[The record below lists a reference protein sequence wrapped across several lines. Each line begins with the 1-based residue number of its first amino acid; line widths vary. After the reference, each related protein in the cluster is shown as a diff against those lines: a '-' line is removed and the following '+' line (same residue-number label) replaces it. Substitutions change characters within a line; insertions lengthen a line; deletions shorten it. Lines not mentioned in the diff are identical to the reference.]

1 MPTYFQKPENA
12 LKRADEFID
21 VGKKQRALDA
31 LYDVIKSK
39 KHRTWQKTHEP
50 IMEKYLELCVE
61 LRKSHI
67 AKEGLYQYK
76 NICQQVN
83 ISSLVE
89 VVKNYIAL
97 AEEKTE
103 AARKESHQTVVD
115 IDDLD
120 LPDSPE
126 SLLLKAV
133 SGEDLQDRTDRAI
146 LTPWVKF
153 LWESYRQCLD
163 LLRNNSRVERLYQD
177 IAQQAFKFCLK
188 YSRKTEFRKL
198 CDNLRTHLG
207 HIHKH
212 QHQQTAINL
221 NNPESQ
227 AMHLETRLVQLDSA
241 ISMELWQEAFKAVED
256 IHGLITLSKKQPKP
270 SLMANYYQKLGL
282 VFSKSGNH
290 LFHACTLH
298 RLFNLSREQRK
309 NLSSDELQKMASRV
323 LCATLAIPIPPTRNV
338 IGNLLVMDESTIEKQ
353 RKLATLLMLQTPPTR
368 QSLVKDLVKHGS
380 IQYAYQELQN
390 LYQSLEVD
398 FHPLSLYK
406 KVKPIVDFIEQS
418 EDLSQYVP
426 QLEDIIITR
435 VLKQIA
441 QVYQQIKLSR
451 FASLVPF
458 ASEHRLESVIVDAA
472 KTLELQVRIDHR
484 SRALSFG
491 TDLGV
496 SQKEDLPEGPYIQ
509 SMPSEQIRNQ
519 VINIAQALNQAVD
532 IIGPKESTLVEEDEL
547 KAQILNTY
555 RLTAKKEH
563 ARILQRRQIIENR
576 KEQLEQNQDQRERE
590 EQELAE
596 EQRRK
601 TYEAEMARLERE
613 AEERN
618 KQRQLEEH
626 EQIKKRHVKERLEE
640 LRKTPH
646 GSKILQNIDE
656 EEIAELDVD
665 EIMAKQ
671 VEQLEKEKKELQE
684 RLKGQEKKVD
694 YLARA
699 KRIEEIPLLQDQYEE
714 DQKARKA
721 FWEEQEKERIESTK
735 LERAHALETK
745 ARLILMKSD
754 LDTFTNSLKK
764 AKKSE
769 YEDKLKDFEKLLS
782 EERRKRLQERKI
794 KRKEERRQKWIQE
807 KEEAA
812 QRARDELLKRE
823 REEKEREEQE
833 KREAEERVYLER
845 KAKLDEQLIK
855 QRAKEKEIEERE
867 AKRRE
872 EERKQQEIK
881 PSERVTT
888 GRENDADWRGDS
900 VPVDESERKP
910 KSRSWREREVEKE
923 NSQEIKPL
931 EKRVTGRD
939 MDSDWRNDSGTIDE
953 SEGKTKPRSWR
964 EREMEKENSWK
975 SRKDPEAENWRSTFR
990 EPPRESW
997 RERHDDRRDDRG
1009 PQRDDR
1015 RDDRGPQ
1022 RDDRRD
1028 DRGPQRDDRRDD
1040 RGPQRDDWRGGDKQR
1055 EAPLSRGSW
1064 RARDDSGPQRVAHR
1078 DNRDSIDERKG
1089 ADSEVNWR
1097 RGFESDDKHHDRDE
1111 RIERDDRRGLDRSDR
1126 RTFDREDR
1134 LERDDRRG
1142 ADRIDRRTFD
1152 RDDRIE
1158 REDRRGFDRSD
1169 RRTFDRE
1176 DRKERED
1183 RRVLDRPDR
1192 ITFDR
1197 DDRRA
1202 FQERRAPIRDDRHV
1216 ERTGPP
1222 VDDRRGPIELRERD
1236 EGWRRGD
1243 VPRDVPSRVERRN
1256 PRENS
1261 QQHEDDGWTTVRY

>member
-89 VVKNYIAL
+89 VVKNYITL

-188 YSRKTEFRKL
+188 YARKTEFRKL

-309 NLSSDELQKMASRV
+309 NLSSEELQKMASRV

-338 IGNLLVMDESTIEKQ
+338 IGNLLVMDESAVEKQ

-380 IQYAYQELQN
+380 IQFAYPELQN
-390 LYQSLEVD
+390 MYQYLEVE

-406 KVKPIVDFIEQS
+406 KVKPIVDFIEQN
-418 EDLSQYVP
+418 EDLVQYVP

-435 VLKQIA
+435 VLKQVA
-441 QVYQQIKLSR
+441 QVYQQIKFSR

-458 ASEHRLESVIVDAA
+458 ASEHRLEGVIVDAA
-472 KTLELQVRIDHR
+472 KSLELQVRIDHR

-519 VINIAQALNQAVD
+519 VINIAQALNQAVE
-532 IIGPKESTLVEEDEL
+532 IIGPKESTVIEDDEL
-547 KAQILNTY
+547 KASILNNY

-590 EQELAE
+590 EQELADE
-596 EQRRK
+596 IRRK

-626 EQIKKRHVKERLEE
+626 EQIKRRHVKERLDE

-699 KRIEEIPLLQDQYEE
+699 KRIEEIPLLQEQFEE
-714 DQKARKA
+714 DQKARKL

-735 LERAHALETK
+735 QERAHALETK
-745 ARLILMKSD
+745 ARLILMKLD
-754 LDTFTNSLKK
+754 LDSFTSTLKK

-769 YEDKLKDFEKLLS
+769 YEDKLKEFEKQLS
-782 EERRKRLQERKI
+782 EERRKRLMERKI
-794 KRKEERRQKWIQE
+794 KRKEERRQKWLQE

-833 KREAEERVYLER
+833 KREAEEREYLER
-845 KAKLDEQLIK
+845 KAKLDEQLMK
-855 QRAKEKEIEERE
+855 QKAKEKEIEERE
-867 AKRRE
+867 AKRLE
-872 EERKQQEIK
+872 EERKQFESK
-881 PSERVTT
+881 KTERAAP
-888 GRENDADWRGDS
+888 GRE
-900 VPVDESERKP
+900 
-910 KSRSWREREVEKE
+910 
-923 NSQEIKPL
+923 
-931 EKRVTGRD
+931 RD
-939 MDSDWRNDSGTIDE
+939 TESDWRNESGTRDDRDHKDGNTDRDSRGHLEERGKDNRGHLDE
-953 SEGKTKPRSWR
+953 RGRDNRGNLDDRARDFRDRGPPQPRDDWR
-964 EREMEKENSWK
+964 GGRTDDK
-975 SRKDPEAENWRSTFR
+975 SRLDADNRGHLEDRGRDFRDRGPPQPRDDWRGGRSDDKSRLDADNRGHLEDRGRDFRDRGPPQPRDDWRGGRSDEKSRLDADNWRSAQR
-990 EPPRESW
+990 EPPRDSW
-997 RERHDDRRDDRG
+997 RDRHDDRRDDRG
-1009 PQRDDR
+1009 PV
-1015 RDDRGPQ
+1015 
-1022 RDDRRD
+1022 
-1028 DRGPQRDDRRDD
+1028 
-1040 RGPQRDDWRGGDKQR
+1040 RDDWRSGDR
-1055 EAPLSRGSW
+1055 SRDGPSNRGSW
-1064 RARDDSGPQRVAHR
+1064 RNRDDTGPQRSHR
-1078 DNRDSIDERKG
+1078 DFQRTAVDERRG
-1089 ADSEVNWR
+1089 VAETEGSWR
-1097 RGFESDDKHHDRDE
+1097 RGGDSDE
-1111 RIERDDRRGLDRSDR
+1111 RRGPVREEKLGDRRGLP
-1126 RTFDREDR
+1126 
-1134 LERDDRRG
+1134 LE
-1142 ADRIDRRTFD
+1142 
-1152 RDDRIE
+1152 E
-1158 REDRRGFDRSD
+1158 
-1169 RRTFDRE
+1169 
-1176 DRKERED
+1176 
-1183 RRVLDRPDR
+1183 RRV
-1192 ITFDR
+1192 
-1197 DDRRA
+1197 
-1202 FQERRAPIRDDRHV
+1202 
-1216 ERTGPP
+1216 PP
-1222 VDDRRGPIELRERD
+1222 AEKREKD

-1243 VPRDVPSRVERRN
+1243 VPPRVEKRE
-1256 PRENS
+1256 PRETG

>member
-89 VVKNYIAL
+89 VVKNYITL

-188 YSRKTEFRKL
+188 YARKTEFRKL

-309 NLSSDELQKMASRV
+309 NLSSEELQKMASRV

-338 IGNLLVMDESTIEKQ
+338 IGNLLVMDESAVEKQ

-380 IQYAYQELQN
+380 IQFAYPELQN
-390 LYQSLEVD
+390 MYQYLEVE

-406 KVKPIVDFIEQS
+406 KVKPIVDFIEQN
-418 EDLSQYVP
+418 EDLAQYVP

-435 VLKQIA
+435 VLKQVA
-441 QVYQQIKLSR
+441 QVYQQIKFSR

-458 ASEHRLESVIVDAA
+458 ASEHRLEGVIVDAA
-472 KTLELQVRIDHR
+472 KSLELQVRIDHR

-519 VINIAQALNQAVD
+519 VINIAQALNQAVE
-532 IIGPKESTLVEEDEL
+532 IIGPKESTVIEEDEL
-547 KAQILNTY
+547 KASILNNY

-590 EQELAE
+590 EQELADE
-596 EQRRK
+596 IRRK

-626 EQIKKRHVKERLEE
+626 EQIKRRHVKERLDE

-699 KRIEEIPLLQDQYEE
+699 KRIEEIPLLQEQFEE
-714 DQKARKA
+714 DQKARKL

-735 LERAHALETK
+735 QERAHALETK
-745 ARLILMKSD
+745 ARLILMKLD
-754 LDTFTNSLKK
+754 LDSFTSTLKK

-769 YEDKLKDFEKLLS
+769 YEDKLKEFEKQLS
-782 EERRKRLQERKI
+782 EERRKRLMERKI
-794 KRKEERRQKWIQE
+794 KRKEERRQKWLQE

-833 KREAEERVYLER
+833 KREAEEREYLER
-845 KAKLDEQLIK
+845 KAKLDEQLMK
-855 QRAKEKEIEERE
+855 QKAKEKEIEERE
-867 AKRRE
+867 AKRLE
-872 EERKQQEIK
+872 EERKQFESK
-881 PSERVTT
+881 KTERAAP
-888 GRENDADWRGDS
+888 GRE
-900 VPVDESERKP
+900 
-910 KSRSWREREVEKE
+910 
-923 NSQEIKPL
+923 
-931 EKRVTGRD
+931 RD
-939 MDSDWRNDSGTIDE
+939 TESDWRNESGTRDDRDHKDGITDRDSRGHLEERGKDNRGHLDE
-953 SEGKTKPRSWR
+953 RGRDNRGHLDERGRDNRGNLDDRGRDFRDRGPPQPRDDWR
-964 EREMEKENSWK
+964 GGRTDDK
-975 SRKDPEAENWRSTFR
+975 SRLDADNRGHLEDRGRDFRDRAPPQSRDDWRGGRSDEKSRLDADNRGHLEDRGRDFRDRGPPPPRDDWRGGRSDEKSRLDADNWRSAQR
-990 EPPRESW
+990 EPPRDSW
-997 RERHDDRRDDRG
+997 RDRHDDRRDDRG
-1009 PQRDDR
+1009 PV
-1015 RDDRGPQ
+1015 
-1022 RDDRRD
+1022 
-1028 DRGPQRDDRRDD
+1028 
-1040 RGPQRDDWRGGDKQR
+1040 RDDWRSGDR
-1055 EAPLSRGSW
+1055 SRDGPSNRGSW
-1064 RARDDSGPQRVAHR
+1064 RNRDDTGPQRSHR
-1078 DNRDSIDERKG
+1078 DFQRTAVDERRG
-1089 ADSEVNWR
+1089 VAETEGSWR
-1097 RGFESDDKHHDRDE
+1097 RGGDSDE
-1111 RIERDDRRGLDRSDR
+1111 RRGPVREEKLGDRRGLP
-1126 RTFDREDR
+1126 
-1134 LERDDRRG
+1134 LE
-1142 ADRIDRRTFD
+1142 
-1152 RDDRIE
+1152 E
-1158 REDRRGFDRSD
+1158 
-1169 RRTFDRE
+1169 
-1176 DRKERED
+1176 
-1183 RRVLDRPDR
+1183 RRV
-1192 ITFDR
+1192 
-1197 DDRRA
+1197 
-1202 FQERRAPIRDDRHV
+1202 
-1216 ERTGPP
+1216 PP
-1222 VDDRRGPIELRERD
+1222 AEKREKD

-1243 VPRDVPSRVERRN
+1243 FPPRVEK
-1256 PRENS
+1256 RES
-1261 QQHEDDGWTTVRY
+1261 RETGQQHEDDGWTTVRY

>member
-1 MPTYFQKPENA
+1 MPTYFQRPENA

-50 IMEKYLELCVE
+50 IMEKYLSLCVE

-89 VVKNYIAL
+89 VVKNYISL

-221 NNPESQ
+221 NNPDSQ

-256 IHGLITLSKKQPKP
+256 IHGLITLAKKQPKP

-290 LFHACTLH
+290 LFHATTLH
-298 RLFNLSREQRK
+298 RLFSLSREQRK
-309 NLSSDELQKMASRV
+309 NLSTDELCKMASRV
-323 LCATLAIPIPPTRNV
+323 LCATLAIPIPPSRNV
-338 IGNLLVMDESTIEKQ
+338 IGNLLVLDEAAVDKQ
-353 RKLATLLMLQTPPTR
+353 RKLATLLMLQTPPNR
-368 QSLVKDLVKHGS
+368 QNLVKELAKLGCL
-380 IQYAYQELQN
+380 QYVHPEIMN
-390 LYQSLEVD
+390 LYKFLEQD

-406 KVKPIVDFIEQS
+406 KVKPIIEFLEGN

-426 QLEDIIITR
+426 QLHDIIVTR

-441 QVYQQIKLSR
+441 QVYQQIKFSR

-458 ASEHRLESVIVDAA
+458 ASEHRLEGVIVDAA

-484 SRALSFG
+484 TKSLSFG

-496 SQKEDLPEGPYIQ
+496 SQKEDIPEGPYIQ

-519 VINIAQALNQAVD
+519 VINIAQALNQAME
-532 IIGPKESTLVEEDEL
+532 IIGPKESTLVEEEEL
-547 KAQILNTY
+547 KANILNAY

-576 KEQLEQNQDQRERE
+576 KEQLEQSQDQRERE
-590 EQELAE
+590 EQEQVE
-596 EQRRK
+596 EVRRK
-601 TYEAEMARLERE
+601 AYEAEMARLERE
-613 AEERN
+613 AEERS
-618 KQRQLEEH
+618 KQRQQEEH
-626 EQIKKRHVKERLEE
+626 EQIKRRHVKERLDE
-640 LRKTPH
+640 LRKTPQ

-699 KRIEEIPLLQDQYEE
+699 KRIEEIPLLQEQYEE
-714 DQKARKA
+714 DQKARKM
-721 FWEEQEKERIESTK
+721 FWEEQEKTRIEQLQK
-735 LERAHALETK
+735 EREHALETK
-745 ARLILMKSD
+745 ASLSLMTAD
-754 LDTFTNSLKK
+754 LDAFTSTLKK

-769 YEDKLKDFEKLLS
+769 YEEKLR
-782 EERRKRLQERKI
+782 EFERHVADERRKRMYERKQL
-794 KRKEERRQKWIQE
+794 RKEERRQKWLQE

-812 QRARDELLKRE
+812 QRARDEKLKRE
-823 REEKEREEQE
+823 REEQERIEQEQREEEEREYE
-833 KREAEERVYLER
+833 ER
-845 KAKLDEQLIK
+845 KAKLDEQMKK
-855 QRAKEKEIEERE
+855 QAAREREIEERD
-867 AKRRE
+867 ARRRE
-872 EERKQQEIK
+872 EESRNRPERSDRGGSREEGEREWRRG
-881 PSERVTT
+881 PAPDRERDSERGGDRNSEEPEKRVWRPKTT
-888 GRENDADWRGDS
+888 GGWRERVKEDGPKREDG
-900 VPVDESERKP
+900 ESERP
-910 KSRSWREREVEKE
+910 DRDGPDSRGPPRDRD
-923 NSQEIKPL
+923 NYG
-931 EKRVTGRD
+931 RRDDGRD
-939 MDSDWRNDSGTIDE
+939 ERGMPRDIRRDDGRDERGMPRDIRRDDGRDERGMPRDIRRDEGRDFRDSRG
-953 SEGKTKPRSWR
+953 PR
-964 EREMEKENSWK
+964 
-975 SRKDPEAENWRSTFR
+975 DFR
-990 EPPRESW
+990 R
-997 RERHDDRRDDRG
+997 DDDRG
-1009 PQRDDR
+1009 PRDFRRDDDRGPRDIRRDDDRGPRDIRRDEGGRDDWRGAPRRQEGERDSWRSREAPRDSGPRDSWRDRRGGDDRAPRDAGPRDDWRGSDRTPARDGPRGGGGSSWRDRRGDDAGSTPRADNRRGGGFESESSWRRGGPSDRDDR
-1015 RDDRGPQ
+1015 RDDRRVTFEG
-1022 RDDRRD
+1022 R
-1028 DRGPQRDDRRDD
+1028 DRGT
-1040 RGPQRDDWRGGDKQR
+1040 
-1055 EAPLSRGSW
+1055 
-1064 RARDDSGPQRVAHR
+1064 
-1078 DNRDSIDERKG
+1078 
-1089 ADSEVNWR
+1089 
-1097 RGFESDDKHHDRDE
+1097 
-1111 RIERDDRRGLDRSDR
+1111 SDR
-1126 RTFDREDR
+1126 RAGGEDTWR
-1134 LERDDRRG
+1134 SRG
-1142 ADRIDRRTFD
+1142 
-1152 RDDRIE
+1152 E
-1158 REDRRGFDRSD
+1158 
-1169 RRTFDRE
+1169 
-1176 DRKERED
+1176 
-1183 RRVLDRPDR
+1183 
-1192 ITFDR
+1192 
-1197 DDRRA
+1197 
-1202 FQERRAPIRDDRHV
+1202 
-1216 ERTGPP
+1216 
-1222 VDDRRGPIELRERD
+1222 
-1236 EGWRRGD
+1236 
-1243 VPRDVPSRVERRN
+1243 PRDAPAPKRDTSGE
-1256 PRENS
+1256 
-1261 QQHEDDGWTTVRY
+1261 QTQDDGWTTVTR